1 VTARLG
7 EHDTSTNSEAL
18 HVDVNI
24 LKTIE
29 HPYYDKRDGTSD
41 LAVVYL
47 RQSVQLNGNFLIIC
61 ISNDENQ
68 SKVFFRPDFI
78 RPICLP
84 IAEPELTKN
93 FEYDKPYVAGWG
105 VTEENGK
112 AASILQDLEIT
123 LFPNAVCANNYEAA
137 NKVVTSKQ
145 FNNTVLCAG
154 VLAGEKDTCKGDS
167 GGPLM
172 LPYVSVLLKNI

>member
-1 VTARLG
+1 VVARLG
-7 EHDTSTNSEAL
+7 EHDTSTDSETL

-29 HPYYDKRDGTSD
+29 HPNYDKRDGTSD

-47 RQSVQLNGNFLIIC
+47 RQRVQFNGAFSI

-84 IAEPELTKN
+84 IAEPEQTKN
-93 FEYDKPYVAGWG
+93 YEYYKPYVAGWG
-105 VTEENGK
+105 FTQENGK
-112 AASILQDLEIT
+112 AAPILQDLEIT
-123 LFPNAVCANNYEAA
+123 VFPNSVCANHYRAV
-137 NKVVTSKQ
+137 NKLVTSKQ

-154 VLAGEKDTCKGDS
+154 VLAGEKDSCKGDS

-172 LPYVSVLLKNI
+172 ISSVSVFSKSI